1 MSKRRPYLVADGAE
15 VVVMRSLASTAFGS
29 YSLDLPDG
37 LELGD
42 VWEGAAPGNTPG
54 YVASLDRDKRVGGM
68 FRRFM
73 RADVHI
79 TVPGDDPEV
88 RAAASDVEQVL
99 DEARD
104 RTSGEFF
111 LESDITGAGLG
122 PWVPLQDFVVGD
134 TVDVAV
140 FGAVVPMKVTRVEP
154 TVDDVGG
161 ASWLVHVG
169 GQLVSDD
176 VARVAENEQ
185 VHRALVDSRREL
197 AGLEASARGASRAA
211 ARAQSTADSAQ
222 SSADSAQSTADAVG
236 REAQELRD
244 ALSGGGASSLVVRQ
258 QLEELNRQLQERGE
272 SAPDG
277 LIPAY
282 IAANTARWRLQDY
295 TNELLAWQVRTLQES
310 AEWSQEHAPYGFA
323 LPGFDKT
330 VVKPFLRVEVGDA
343 SGLSPNEAQFVNTST
358 NVRLRVSYSYSR
370 TALLGG
376 TSSYTEEA
384 VISPGK
390 TWKHSPSTG
399 VQVANFLIIVTPEP
413 LTPFEPSPPP
423 AMPRN

>member
-1 MSKRRPYLVADGAE
+1 MSKRRPYLVADGAQ

-54 YVASLDRDKRVGGM
+54 YVASLDRSKRVGGM

-79 TVPGDDPEV
+79 TVPGDNPEV

-140 FGAVVPMKVTRVEP
+140 FGAVVPMKVTRIEP
-154 TVDDVGG
+154 TVDEAGHGG
-161 ASWLVHVG
+161 WLVHVG

-211 ARAQSTADSAQ
+211 ARAQSTAD
-222 SSADSAQSTADAVG
+222 AVG
-236 REAQELRD
+236 REAQELRE
-244 ALSGGGASSLVVRQ
+244 ALSGGGASSRDVRA
-258 QLEELNRQLQERGE
+258 QLEGLNRQLQERGE

-282 IAANTARWRLQDY
+282 IAANTMRWRLQDY
-295 TNELLAWQVRTLQES
+295 TNDLLAWQVRTLQES
-310 AEWSQEHAPYGFA
+310 AAWQQKYAPYVTSAGR
-323 LPGFDKT
+323 PDK
-330 VVKPFLRVEVGDA
+330 FLNSTSKGGIYLENV
-343 SGLSPNEAQFVNTST
+343 SPD
-358 NVRLRVSYSYSR
+358 VRLHLTIVYGFTIPLVGVKFFVGHHTLTPGQSTTVR
-370 TALLGG
+370 TDSFGSDGG
-376 TSSYTEEA
+376 DGFIY
-384 VISPGK
+384 VLPD
-390 TWKHSPSTG
+390 P
-399 VQVANFLIIVTPEP
+399 VR
-413 LTPFEPSPPP
+413 PFEPSPPP
-423 AMPRN
+423 ALPRN

>member
-15 VVVMRSLASTAFGS
+15 VVVMRSLASTAFGA
-29 YSLDLPDG
+29 YNLDLPEG

-54 YVASLDRDKRVGGM
+54 YVASLDRSKRVGGM

-79 TVPGDDPEV
+79 TVPGDNPEV

-140 FGAVVPMKVTRVEP
+140 FGAVVPMKVTRIEP

-211 ARAQSTADSAQ
+211 ARAQVSADSAQ
-222 SSADSAQSTADAVG
+222 SAADGAQSTADAVG
-236 REAQELRD
+236 RETQELRE

-258 QLEELNRQLQERGE
+258 QLEELNRQLQQRGE

-310 AEWSQEHAPYGFA
+310 AAWNKKYESYMFQIHA
-323 LPGFDKT
+323 T
-330 VVKPFLRVEVGDA
+330 RTRRVRFVEFRGEDYKGLEPNTFTIANISTDA
-343 SGLSPNEAQFVNTST
+343 
-358 NVRLRVSYSYSR
+358 NVRVSMIWETTRINRSGVDGLDFYIKTGEEYSFSEKW
-370 TALLGG
+370 TQMG
-376 TSSYTEEA
+376 T
-384 VISPGK
+384 VFIG
-390 TWKHSPSTG
+390 
-399 VQVANFLIIVTPEP
+399 VTPDP
-413 LTPFEPSPPP
+413 IRPFSPSPPP
-423 AMPRN
+423 ALPRN

>member
-15 VVVMRSLASTAFGS
+15 VVVMRSLASTAFGA
-29 YSLDLPDG
+29 YNLDLPEG

-54 YVASLDRDKRVGGM
+54 YVASLDRSKRVGGM

-79 TVPGDDPEV
+79 TVPGDNPEV

-140 FGAVVPMKVTRVEP
+140 FGAVVPMKVTRIEP

-211 ARAQSTADSAQ
+211 ARAQVSADSAQ
-222 SSADSAQSTADAVG
+222 SAADGAQSTADAVG
-236 REAQELRD
+236 RETQELRE

-258 QLEELNRQLQERGE
+258 QLEELNRQLQQRGE

-310 AEWSQEHAPYGFA
+310 AAWNKKYESYMFQIHA
-323 LPGFDKT
+323 T
-330 VVKPFLRVEVGDA
+330 RTRRVRFVEFRGEGYKGLEPNTFTIANISTDA
-343 SGLSPNEAQFVNTST
+343 
-358 NVRLRVSYSYSR
+358 NVRVSMIWETTRINRSGVDGLDFYIKTGEEYSFSEKW
-370 TALLGG
+370 TQTG
-376 TSSYTEEA
+376 T
-384 VISPGK
+384 VFIG
-390 TWKHSPSTG
+390 
-399 VQVANFLIIVTPEP
+399 VTPDP
-413 LTPFEPSPPP
+413 IRPFSPSPPP

>member
-1 MSKRRPYLVADGAE
+1 MSKRRPYLVADGAQ

-54 YVASLDRDKRVGGM
+54 YVASLDRSKRVGGM

-79 TVPGDDPEV
+79 TVPGDNPEV

-140 FGAVVPMKVTRVEP
+140 FGAVVPMKVTRIEP
-154 TVDDVGG
+154 TVDEAGHGG
-161 ASWLVHVG
+161 WLVHVG

-211 ARAQSTADSAQ
+211 ARAQVSADSAQ
-222 SSADSAQSTADAVG
+222 SAADGAQSTADAVG
-236 REAQELRD
+236 REAQVLRE

-258 QLEELNRQLQERGE
+258 QLEELNRQLQQRGE

-282 IAANTARWRLQDY
+282 IAANTMRWRLQDY

-310 AEWSQEHAPYGFA
+310 AAWNKKYESYMFQINATRT
-323 LPGFDKT
+323 K
-330 VVKPFLRVEVGDA
+330 RVRFVEFRGEDYKGLEPNTFTIANVSRDA
-343 SGLSPNEAQFVNTST
+343 
-358 NVRLRVSYSYSR
+358 NVRVSMIWETTRINRSGVDGLDFYIKTGEEYSFSEKW
-370 TALLGG
+370 TQTG
-376 TSSYTEEA
+376 T
-384 VISPGK
+384 VFIG
-390 TWKHSPSTG
+390 
-399 VQVANFLIIVTPEP
+399 ITPDP
-413 LTPFEPSPPP
+413 VRPFEPSPPP

>member
-1 MSKRRPYLVADGAE
+1 MSERRPYLVADGAE

-37 LELGD
+37 IELGD

-54 YVASLDRDKRVGGM
+54 YVASLDRKKRVGGM

-79 TVPGDDPEV
+79 TVPGDNPEV

-140 FGAVVPMKVTRVEP
+140 FGAVVPMKVTRIEP
-154 TVDDVGG
+154 TVDEAGYGG
-161 ASWLVHVG
+161 WLVHVG

-211 ARAQSTADSAQ
+211 ARAQVSADSAQ
-222 SSADSAQSTADAVG
+222 SAADGAQSTADAVG
-236 REAQELRD
+236 REAQVLRD
-244 ALSGGGASSLVVRQ
+244 ALSGGGASSRDVRQ

-282 IAANTARWRLQDY
+282 IAANTMRWRLQDY

-310 AEWSQEHAPYGFA
+310 AAWNKKYESYMFQINATRTRRVRFVE
-323 LPGFDKT
+323 
-330 VVKPFLRVEVGDA
+330 FLGEDYKGLEPNTFTIANISTDANVRVSVIWETTRINR
-343 SGLSPNEAQFVNTST
+343 SGLDGLDFYLKVGEEYSFSEKWTQTGTVFIGITPDP
-358 NVRLRVSYSYSR
+358 VR
-370 TALLGG
+370 
-376 TSSYTEEA
+376 
-384 VISPGK
+384 
-390 TWKHSPSTG
+390 
-399 VQVANFLIIVTPEP
+399 
-413 LTPFEPSPPP
+413 PFEPSPPP

>member
-1 MSKRRPYLVADGAE
+1 MSKRRPYLVADGAQ

-37 LELGD
+37 IELGD

-54 YVASLDRDKRVGGM
+54 YVASLDRKKRVGGM

-79 TVPGDDPEV
+79 TVPGDNPEV

-140 FGAVVPMKVTRVEP
+140 FGAVVPMKVTRIEP
-154 TVDDVGG
+154 TIDEAGYGG
-161 ASWLVHVG
+161 WLVHVG

-222 SSADSAQSTADAVG
+222 SAADGAQSTADAVG

-310 AEWSQEHAPYGFA
+310 AEWNKKYESYMFQIHATRT
-323 LPGFDKT
+323 K
-330 VVKPFLRVEVGDA
+330 RVRFVEFRGEDYKGLEPNTFTIANVSRDA
-343 SGLSPNEAQFVNTST
+343 
-358 NVRLRVSYSYSR
+358 NVRVSMIWETTRINRSGVAGQDFYIKTGEEYSFSEKW
-370 TALLGG
+370 TQTG
-376 TSSYTEEA
+376 T
-384 VISPGK
+384 VFIG
-390 TWKHSPSTG
+390 
-399 VQVANFLIIVTPEP
+399 VTPDP
-413 LTPFEPSPPP
+413 IRPFEPSPPP

>member
-15 VVVMRSLASTAFGS
+15 VVVMRSLASTAFGA

-37 LELGD
+37 IELGD

-54 YVASLDRDKRVGGM
+54 YVASLDRSKRVGGM

-79 TVPGDDPEV
+79 TVPGDNPEV

-111 LESDITGAGLG
+111 LESDITGSGLG

-140 FGAVVPMKVTRVEP
+140 FGAVVPMKVTRIEP
-154 TVDDVGG
+154 TIDDAGHGG
-161 ASWLVHVG
+161 WLVHVG

-197 AGLEASARGASRAA
+197 AGLEASARGAALSASRAQSA
-211 ARAQSTADSAQ
+211 ADSAQATADGAQSTAD
-222 SSADSAQSTADAVG
+222 TARG
-236 REAQELRD
+236 EAQELRD
-244 ALSGGGASSLVVRQ
+244 ALSGGGASSRDVRQ
-258 QLEELNRQLQERGE
+258 QLEELNRQLQQRGE

-295 TNELLAWQVRTLQES
+295 TNDLLAWQVRTLQES
-310 AEWSQEHAPYGFA
+310 AEWSQKYAPYVTRAGIS
-323 LPGFDKT
+323 DE
-330 VVKPFLRVEVGDA
+330 FL
-343 SGLSPNEAQFVNTST
+343 TSSSKGGIYLE
-358 NVRLRVSYSYSR
+358 NVSSDVRLHLTIVYGFTIPLVGVKFFVDHR
-370 TALLGG
+370 TLAPGQSTTVRTDSFDSDGG
-376 TSSYTEEA
+376 DGFIY
-384 VISPGK
+384 VLPD
-390 TWKHSPSTG
+390 P
-399 VQVANFLIIVTPEP
+399 VR
-413 LTPFEPSPPP
+413 PFEPSPPP
-423 AMPRN
+423 ALPRN

>member
-1 MSKRRPYLVADGAE
+1 MSKRRPYLVADGAQ

-37 LELGD
+37 IELGD

-54 YVASLDRDKRVGGM
+54 YVASLDRKKRVGGM

-79 TVPGDDPEV
+79 TVPGDNPEV

-140 FGAVVPMKVTRVEP
+140 FGAVVSMKVTRIEP
-154 TVDDVGG
+154 TVDEAGHGG
-161 ASWLVHVG
+161 WLVHVG

-211 ARAQSTADSAQ
+211 ARAQV
-222 SSADSAQSTADAVG
+222 SADSAQSAADGAQSTADTARG
-236 REAQELRD
+236 EAQELRD
-244 ALSGGGASSLVVRQ
+244 ALSGGGASSRDVRQ

-277 LIPAY
+277 LLPAY
-282 IAANTARWRLQDY
+282 IAANTMRWRLQDY

-310 AEWSQEHAPYGFA
+310 AAWSQKYAPYVTRSGS
-323 LPGFDKT
+323 PDE
-330 VVKPFLRVEVGDA
+330 FLNSSSKGGIYLENVSAD
-343 SGLSPNEAQFVNTST
+343 
-358 NVRLRVSYSYSR
+358 VRLHLTIVYGFTIPLVGVKFFVDHRSLAPGQSTTVR
-370 TALLGG
+370 TDSFGSDGG
-376 TSSYTEEA
+376 DGFIY
-384 VISPGK
+384 VLPD
-390 TWKHSPSTG
+390 P
-399 VQVANFLIIVTPEP
+399 VR
-413 LTPFEPSPPP
+413 PFEPSPPP
-423 AMPRN
+423 AMPRD

>member
-15 VVVMRSLASTAFGS
+15 VVVMRSLASTAFGA
-29 YSLDLPDG
+29 YNLDLPDG

-54 YVASLDRDKRVGGM
+54 YVASLDPKKRVGGM

-79 TVPGDDPEV
+79 TVPGDNPEV

-140 FGAVVPMKVTRVEP
+140 FGAVVPMKVTRIEP

-211 ARAQSTADSAQ
+211 ARAQVSADSAQ
-222 SSADSAQSTADAVG
+222 SAADGAQSTADAVG

-310 AEWSQEHAPYGFA
+310 AAWNKKYESYMFQINATRT
-323 LPGFDKT
+323 K
-330 VVKPFLRVEVGDA
+330 RVRFVEFRGEDYKGLEPNTFTIANVSRDA
-343 SGLSPNEAQFVNTST
+343 
-358 NVRLRVSYSYSR
+358 NVRVSMIWETTRINRSGVDGLDFYIKTGEEYSFSEKW
-370 TALLGG
+370 TQTG
-376 TSSYTEEA
+376 T
-384 VISPGK
+384 VFIG
-390 TWKHSPSTG
+390 
-399 VQVANFLIIVTPEP
+399 VTPDP
-413 LTPFEPSPPP
+413 IRPFSPSPPP

>member
-1 MSKRRPYLVADGAE
+1 MSKRRPYLVADGAQ
-15 VVVMRSLASTAFGS
+15 VVVMRSLASTAFGA
-29 YSLDLPDG
+29 YNLDLPDG
-37 LELGD
+37 IELGD

-54 YVASLDRDKRVGGM
+54 YVASLDRKKRVGGM

-79 TVPGDDPEV
+79 TVPGDNPEV

-140 FGAVVPMKVTRVEP
+140 FGAVVPMKVTRIEP
-154 TVDDVGG
+154 TIDEAGHGG
-161 ASWLVHVG
+161 WLVHVG

-222 SSADSAQSTADAVG
+222 SAADGAQSTADAVG

-310 AEWSQEHAPYGFA
+310 AEWNKKYESYMFQIHATRT
-323 LPGFDKT
+323 K
-330 VVKPFLRVEVGDA
+330 RVRFVEFRGEDYKGLEPNTFTIANVSRDA
-343 SGLSPNEAQFVNTST
+343 NVRVSVIWETTRINRSGLDGLDFYLKVGEEYSFSEKWTQTGTVFIGITPDP
-358 NVRLRVSYSYSR
+358 VR
-370 TALLGG
+370 
-376 TSSYTEEA
+376 
-384 VISPGK
+384 
-390 TWKHSPSTG
+390 
-399 VQVANFLIIVTPEP
+399 
-413 LTPFEPSPPP
+413 PFEPSPPP

>member
-15 VVVMRSLASTAFGS
+15 VVVMRSLASTAFGA

-37 LELGD
+37 IELGD

-54 YVASLDRDKRVGGM
+54 YVASLDRSKRVGGM

-111 LESDITGAGLG
+111 LESDITGSGLG

-140 FGAVVPMKVTRVEP
+140 FGAVVPMKVTRIEP
-154 TVDDVGG
+154 TVDDAGHGG
-161 ASWLVHVG
+161 WLVHVG

-197 AGLEASARGASRAA
+197 AGLEASARGAALSAS
-211 ARAQSTADSAQ
+211 RAQSAADSAQ

-244 ALSGGGASSLVVRQ
+244 ALSGGGASSGDVRA
-258 QLEELNRQLQERGE
+258 QLEELNRQLQQRGE

-295 TNELLAWQVRTLQES
+295 TNDLLAWQVRTLEE
-310 AEWSQEHAPYGFA
+310 AVAWSQKYAPYTLGSNVIDGHEDEF
-323 LPGFDKT
+323 
-330 VVKPFLRVEVGDA
+330 
-343 SGLSPNEAQFVNTST
+343 
-358 NVRLRVSYSYSR
+358 VRLRTSDSLQVTNISRDARIGFDIAYQYVPGIGSNQFRVSGWV
-370 TALLGG
+370 LG
-376 TSSYTEEA
+376 
-384 VISPGK
+384 PGESK
-390 TWKHSPSTG
+390 TFKTGFYNPS
-399 VQVANFLIIVTPEP
+399 ADAILFITPKP
-413 LTPFEPSPPP
+413 LRPFTPSPPP
-423 AMPRN
+423 AMPKN

>member
-1 MSKRRPYLVADGAE
+1 MSKRRPYLVADGAQ
-15 VVVMRSLASTAFGS
+15 VVVMRSLVSTAFGS
-29 YSLDLPDG
+29 YSLDLPEG

-54 YVASLDRDKRVGGM
+54 YVASLDRKKRVGGM

-79 TVPGDDPEV
+79 TVPGDNPEV

-154 TVDDVGG
+154 TVDEAGG
-161 ASWLVHVG
+161 VSWLVHVG

-222 SSADSAQSTADAVG
+222 SAADGAQSTADAVG

-258 QLEELNRQLQERGE
+258 QLEELNRQLQQRGE

-282 IAANTARWRLQDY
+282 IAANTMRWRLQDY

-310 AEWSQEHAPYGFA
+310 AAWNKKYESYMFQINA
-323 LPGFDKT
+323 T
-330 VVKPFLRVEVGDA
+330 RTRRVRFVEFRGEYYKGLEPNTFTIANVSRDA
-343 SGLSPNEAQFVNTST
+343 
-358 NVRLRVSYSYSR
+358 NVRVSMIWETTRINRSGVDGLDFYIKTGEEYSFSEKW
-370 TALLGG
+370 TQMG
-376 TSSYTEEA
+376 T
-384 VISPGK
+384 VFIG
-390 TWKHSPSTG
+390 
-399 VQVANFLIIVTPEP
+399 VTPDP
-413 LTPFEPSPPP
+413 IRPFEPSPPP